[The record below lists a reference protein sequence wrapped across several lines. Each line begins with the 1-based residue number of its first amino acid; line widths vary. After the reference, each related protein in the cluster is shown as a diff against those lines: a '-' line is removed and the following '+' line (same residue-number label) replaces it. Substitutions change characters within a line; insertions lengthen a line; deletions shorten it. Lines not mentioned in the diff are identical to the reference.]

1 MATFIKRGDL
11 QWQAKIRKQGHPAL
25 SKTFDNRKDAEN
37 WALEVEREIRRGIFI
52 DRRESDTTT
61 FGKVLQKYLEE
72 VTPRKKSSDRETV
85 RIKYLKTL
93 KLADYSIS
101 AIRPRDIAAF
111 RDERSKKG
119 AAPNTIRLDL
129 ACLSAVFEVAKRDWG
144 LAVTNPVREI
154 KQPQPGKSRK
164 RRLESG
170 EETLLLDYLPRAMS
184 RSKATKEIVL
194 LALETG
200 MRQGELLRITWSDVD
215 LTGRKIHLDDTKSG
229 DPRDV
234 PLSTA
239 AVKILQSMPRPI
251 DGGKLFSMTQDAL
264 VRGFARACALVQF
277 EQPTMCKDLS
287 FHDLRHEAASR
298 WAGVL
303 QSHELAKMFGWKTL
317 GMTLKYYHPRA
328 EDLAKKLG

>member
-52 DRRESDTTT
+52 DRRETDTTT

-72 VTPRKKSSDRETV
+72 VTPRKKSCDRETV

-101 AIRPRDIAAF
+101 AIRAKDIAAF
-111 RDERSKKG
+111 RDQRSKNG
-119 AAPNTIRLDL
+119 AAANTIRLDL
-129 ACLSAVFEVAKRDWG
+129 ACLSAVFEVARKDWG

-164 RRLESG
+164 RRLEAG
-170 EETLLLDYLPRAMS
+170 EEALLLDYLPKAMS
-184 RSKATKEIVL
+184 KSRFTREIVL

-200 MRQGELLRITWSDVD
+200 MRQSELLKTTWQDVD
-215 LTGRKIHLDDTKSG
+215 LASRKIHLDDTKSG

-239 AVKILQSMPRPI
+239 AVKILQGMPRPF
-251 DGGKLFSMTQDAL
+251 DGGKLFLMTQDAL
-264 VRGFARACALVQF
+264 VRGFARACALIQIDH
-277 EQPTMCKDLS
+277 QNLCQDLS

-303 QSHELAKMFGWKTL
+303 QSHELAKMFGWKTI
-317 GMTLKYYHPRA
+317 GMALRYYHPRA
-328 EDLAKKLG
+328 EDLARKLG